1 MLGRVV
7 LARQTWYLSS
17 IGDRGI
23 VLDMAKQASAEY
35 SEEEGLRRSETALR
49 AAFNTPHKT
58 YEESKI
64 RKRKPKPTESPG
76 HRSPVK
82 KSGR

>member
-1 MLGRVV
+1 MGSQKSDQQQPSEYG
-7 LARQTWYLSS
+7 ADEA
-17 IGDRGI
+17 DRRT
-23 VLDMAKQASAEY
+23 E
-35 SEEEGLRRSETALR
+35 RALR

-76 HRSPVK
+76 QRSPVK